1 MRKFAFA
8 LILLLALSFVFSQ
21 FAHLEEFMAVL
32 QRGQPGWIA
41 LAFLV
46 QATWL
51 LNQTAQ
57 YRAAYRVLGIE
68 RKIRDMLPL
77 ILASNLLNVAM
88 PSGGISGVA
97 VLLTDAQ
104 RHGYSTARVTLAGV
118 LYIVFDYVAFSVVLA
133 LGLAVL
139 IRRNNLSAIEI
150 APSIIMFCAAIGLSA
165 IVLLGMRSADALERV
180 LVWMARAVNWTVR
193 PIIQRGYISETA
205 AHNFAV
211 EAAEGLKVLRQQRR
225 GSWLFPIALALSN
238 KALLIMLLFLIF
250 LAFDQPFTVG
260 TLTAGFSIGYLFTI
274 VSPTP
279 MGIGIVEGAMTLALR
294 TLRVPLEAA
303 AIITVVF
310 RGFTIWLP
318 LVYGSV
324 ALQVSGLRRK

>member
-57 YRAAYRVLGIE
+57 YRAAFRVLGVE
-68 RKIRDMLPL
+68 RSIRELLPL
-77 ILASNLLNVAM
+77 VLASNFLNVAM

-118 LYIVFDYVAFSVVLA
+118 LYIVFDYIAFSIVLA

-150 APSIIMFCAAIGLSA
+150 IPSIIMFCAAIGLSA
-165 IVLLGMRSADALERV
+165 IVLLGMRSADALGRV
-180 LVWMARAVNWTVR
+180 LITAARVINWIVR
-193 PIIQRGYISETA
+193 PVIRRGYISEQI

-211 EAAEGLKVLRQQRR
+211 EAAEGLKTLRNMPR
-225 GSWLFPIALALSN
+225 GRWLYPIALSLSS
-238 KALLIMLLFLIF
+238 KALLIALLFLIF

-279 MGIGIVEGAMTLALR
+279 MGIGVVEGVMTLALK

-303 AIITVVF
+303 AIITIVF
-310 RGFTIWLP
+310 RSFTVWLP
-318 LVYGSV
+318 LMYGSV
-324 ALQVSGLRRK
+324 ALPVSRLRRK

>member
-77 ILASNLLNVAM
+77 ILASNFLNVAM

-104 RHGYSTARVTLAGV
+104 RHGYSTAPLAGV
-118 LYIVFDYVAFSVVLA
+118 LNIVFDYVAFSVVLA

-150 APSIIMFCAAIGLSA
+150 VPSNIMFCAAIGLSA

-238 KALLIMLLFLIF
+238 KALLIMLC
-250 LAFDQPFTVG
+250 
-260 TLTAGFSIGYLFTI
+260 S
-274 VSPTP
+274 
-279 MGIGIVEGAMTLALR
+279 
-294 TLRVPLEAA
+294 
-303 AIITVVF
+303 
-310 RGFTIWLP
+310 
-318 LVYGSV
+318 
-324 ALQVSGLRRK
+324 